1 MTSRPWPAMLPV
13 RSVRIARP
21 TDQLD
26 EVVRFYCEGL
36 GLPELDRF
44 AGHAGYRGVL
54 LGLPGMRYHLEFTQH
69 DHGSPG
75 PAPSRDNL
83 LVLYFDDLTQVE
95 QVATWLAAL
104 GHLPVEAENPYWTE
118 NGAVT
123 VEDPD
128 HWRVVLMPQRLA
140 RGAEPLVA
148 VGWYAGH
155 RDALRPLFE
164 LAEDSPAELDSYL
177 HAGRI
182 LVARIGPE
190 IVGHLQLVETGQ
202 PGQAEVKNMAVRE
215 DWQGR
220 GFGRRLMRA
229 ALTLLA
235 AEGTTM
241 VRVATAA
248 ADIGNL
254 RFYQRRGFRMRS
266 IERDV
271 FTDSAGYPPGAEVA
285 GIALRDRERAAGSG
299 GAERPR
305 SGAAGALTRPP
316 GSGSWAGGGEGA
328 NRGGRRIRGWGM
340 PFFRGLR

>member
-1 MTSRPWPAMLPV
+1 MTSQTWPAMLPV
-13 RSVRIARP
+13 RYVRIARP

-26 EVVRFYCEGL
+26 VVVRFYREGL

-54 LGLPGMRYHLEFTQH
+54 LGLPGTQYHLEFTQH
-69 DHGSPG
+69 ERGSPG

-83 LVLYFDDLTQVE
+83 LVLYFDDLTPME
-95 QVATWLAAL
+95 QVATRLAAL
-104 GHLPVEAENPYWTE
+104 GHPPVQAENPYWTE

-128 HWRVVLMPQRLA
+128 HWRIVLMPQPLA
-140 RGAEPLVA
+140 ARAEPPVTIEWHS
-148 VGWYAGH
+148 GD

-177 HAGRI
+177 PSGRV

-190 IVGHLQLVETGQ
+190 IVGHLQLVDTGQ
-202 PGQAEVKNMAVRE
+202 PGQAEVKNMAVHE

-220 GFGRRLMRA
+220 GFGRQLIQA
-229 ALTLLA
+229 ALRLLA
-235 AEGTTM
+235 GEGTTT

-254 RFYQRRGFRMRS
+254 RFYQRQGFRMRS
-266 IERDV
+266 VERDA
-271 FTDSAGYPPGAEVA
+271 FTGSAGYPPGAEVA
-285 GIALRDRERAAGSG
+285 GIALRDRVWLDLQL
-299 GAERPR
+299 
-305 SGAAGALTRPP
+305 GAAS
-316 GSGSWAGGGEGA
+316 SGPHS
-328 NRGGRRIRGWGM
+328 
-340 PFFRGLR
+340 P